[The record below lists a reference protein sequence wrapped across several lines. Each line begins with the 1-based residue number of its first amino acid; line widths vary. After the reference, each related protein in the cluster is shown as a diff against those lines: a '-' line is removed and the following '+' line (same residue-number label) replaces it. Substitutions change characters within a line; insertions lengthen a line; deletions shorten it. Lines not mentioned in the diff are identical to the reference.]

1 MCFKW
6 LPGAKWYDFAPGNV
20 LFRLRGAIGGVFAP
34 GARLVARFL
43 EKWRAVVK
51 FLLYMKCKRILL
63 VALLAAASLCASAQM
78 RDTYVGVGFYKP
90 LYNGT
95 QGDFVTTVGY
105 GQFNS
110 SGLGF
115 RAGLQ
120 WTSSIANV
128 DHAFGL
134 PLAVAWRSP
143 SRTPSERV
151 YSGAAGSMRGY
162 GYSSLDGAV
171 SSLLAGFL
179 MNLFSDVEFYGGV
192 TPGWIAGTPAPGSK
206 TNLRSPFS
214 LTLDAGMCINYSIWR
229 FDIKLMPAIHF
240 DPFASLSRT
249 AGTGGVET
257 PMHWFFSFA
266 GGLAF
271 RF

>member
-1 MCFKW
+1 MVWFCPWRRVFSVARGKKGCFCPW
-6 LPGAKWYDFAPGNV
+6 GPRPL
-20 LFRLRGAIGGVFAP
+20 
-34 GARLVARFL
+34 ARFL
-43 EKWRAVVK
+43 EKGQAVVK
-51 FLLYMKCKRILL
+51 TLLYMKCKRILL

-78 RDTYVGVGFYKP
+78 RDTFVGVGVYKP
-90 LYNGT
+90 LYNETG
-95 QGDFVTTVGY
+95 GRLVTTVGY
-105 GQFNS
+105 GQFYS

-120 WTSSIANV
+120 WTSSIADV
-128 DHAFGL
+128 EHAFGL

-151 YSGAAGSMRGY
+151 YSGAAGAMRGY

-171 SSLLAGFL
+171 GSLLAGFL
-179 MNLFSDVEFYGGV
+179 MNLFSDIEFYGGV
-192 TPGWIAGTPAPGSK
+192 TPGWIAGTPAPSSK
-206 TNLRSPFS
+206 TNVRTPFT

-229 FDIKLMPAIHF
+229 FDIKLMPAFHF
-240 DPFASLSRT
+240 DPIGSLTRST
-249 AGTGGVET
+249 GTGGAEI
-257 PMHWFFSFA
+257 PMRWFFSFA